1 MKYLLDTNVFREV
14 GKDAP
19 HRHVGAWLSRVDDS
33 DVAVSALTVR
43 EVRKG
48 IARLRPRKPEAA
60 AAILERFDDALSA
73 LGGRLLPVTR
83 EIAELWGELL
93 AESEKHIDDTGL
105 VATARIYGLVLV
117 TRNLNDVAGR
127 GADTL
132 DPYQAAPKINRAVG
146 R

>member
-14 GKDAP
+14 GKHAP

-33 DVAVSALTVR
+33 DIAVSALTAR

-48 IARLRPRKPEAA
+48 IARLRPRKPETAA
-60 AAILERFDDALSA
+60 LILERVETALPA
-73 LGGRLLPVTR
+73 LGDRLLPVTR

-105 VATARIYGLVLV
+105 AATARIHGLVLV
-117 TRNLNDVAGR
+117 TRNLDHVAGR
-127 GADTL
+127 GADML
-132 DPYQAAPKINRAVG
+132 DPYQAAPKVSRAAG
-146 R
+146 G

>member
-1 MKYLLDTNVFREV
+1 MKYLLDTNVFREI

-19 HRHVGAWLSRVDDS
+19 HHYVGAWLSRVDDS

-48 IARLRPRKPEAA
+48 IVRLRPRKPETAA
-60 AAILERFDDALSA
+60 EILERVDSA
-73 LGGRLLPVTR
+73 LFALGDRLLPVTR

-105 VATARIYGLVLV
+105 VATARVHRLVLV
-117 TRNLNDVAGR
+117 TRNLNHVVDR

-132 DPYQAAPKINRAVG
+132 DPYQAAPKINRAAG